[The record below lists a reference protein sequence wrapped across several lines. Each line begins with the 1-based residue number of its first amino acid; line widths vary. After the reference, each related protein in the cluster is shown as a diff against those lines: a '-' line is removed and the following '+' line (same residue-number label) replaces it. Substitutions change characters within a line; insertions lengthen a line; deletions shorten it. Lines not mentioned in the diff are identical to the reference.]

1 MTSALAAS
9 PRPSFSRLL
18 FLVMAAALA
27 ACAPRPGNE
36 TLQEVRADAGDA
48 QTTTVFVA
56 TTRAPQGRGSTRFG
70 SAWSL
75 GISHA
80 AYTVSVPAGHK
91 PGRIEW
97 PDGAVD
103 PQSSFAVVGS
113 ANLTPKDYRTALA
126 RDPRRNAGIG
136 LFVHGYNH
144 SFPEAL
150 YRLVQLSV
158 DAGTGGVP
166 VLFSWP
172 SAGTPFGYLADR
184 DAVAFSRDALTQ
196 TLAGLVAS
204 AEGGTVTVTAHSMG
218 ALLVMESLRQLRL
231 EGRGD
236 VLNRLSVILAAP
248 DIDPDLFRAQIAVIG
263 QMRQPMTILVS
274 PDDRA
279 LRLAGRLSAHR
290 RRVGAL
296 DVRDPRVRAAVA
308 QARILVI
315 DISDLPAQG
324 LARHDRYVELAA
336 IYNDL
341 MSDRPRAP
349 SPLVQIG
356 RAGVFI
362 LDGLQGAL
370 TQPIGP

>member
-1 MTSALAAS
+1 M
-9 PRPSFSRLL
+9 
-18 FLVMAAALA
+18 FLIVAAALA
-27 ACAPRPGNE
+27 ACAPRPGNWI
-36 TLQEVRADAGDA
+36 LQEVRASAGDA

-75 GISHA
+75 GVSHA
-80 AYTVSVPAGHK
+80 AFTVSVPAGHR

-97 PDGAVD
+97 PDGLVD
-103 PQSSFAVVGS
+103 PRSSFAVIGS
-113 ANLTPKDYRTALA
+113 TNLTPEEYHTVLA
-126 RDPRRNAGIG
+126 RDPRRGAGIG

-184 DAVAFSRDALTQ
+184 DAVAFSRDALTR
-196 TLAGLVAS
+196 TLIGLAAS
-204 AEGGTVTVTAHSMG
+204 AKGGTVTVTAHSMG
-218 ALLVMESLRQLRL
+218 ALLTMESLRQLRL

-236 VLNRLSVILAAP
+236 VLDRLSVILAAP
-248 DIDPDLFRAQIAVIG
+248 DIDPDLFRAQVAVIG

-290 RRVGAL
+290 WRVGAL
-296 DVRDPRVRAAVA
+296 DVRDPRVREAVA
-308 QARILVI
+308 EAGIMVI

-324 LARHDRYVELAA
+324 LARHDRYIELAA
-336 IYNDL
+336 IYDDL

-349 SPLVQIG
+349 SPLAQIG
-356 RAGVFI
+356 QAGAFV

-370 TQPIGP
+370 TPPTAP